1 MQFEVGQRVIWL
13 YRARAGHSNVHRI
26 SVEIVK
32 LGAKLVQIKVQKRN
46 SEFVKRWV
54 SQNRLEV
61 PQD

>member
-13 YRARAGHSNVHRI
+13 YRARSGQGNVHKI
-26 SVEIVK
+26 SGEIVK
-32 LGAKLVQIKVQKRN
+32 LGDKLVQIKVQKRN

-54 SQNRLEV
+54 NRDRLEV